1 MDFRRLLRGHD
12 TFADTSVSARPLS
25 DGPADCLLRLEP
37 NGRMGA
43 QVTAVGCL
51 VGLNHYSGQDIP
63 AIGKQ
68 RHHSAAK
75 ALLQVSAQEHTPPHT
90 GSLRA
95 RFEVICER
103 GGRGRGR
110 PVLQVKH

>member
-1 MDFRRLLRGHD
+1 MDFRRRLRGPD
-12 TFADTSVSARPLS
+12 TLVDTSRSVSARPLS

-37 NGRMGA
+37 NGRVGA

-68 RHHSAAK
+68 RQHNVAQ
-75 ALLQVSAQEHTPPHT
+75 ALLQVSARGHTPPHI
-90 GSLRA
+90 GS
-95 RFEVICER
+95 FS
-103 GGRGRGR
+103 R
-110 PVLQVKH
+110 PNRRTPH

>member
-1 MDFRRLLRGHD
+1 M
-12 TFADTSVSARPLS
+12 APLI
-25 DGPADCLLRLEP
+25 ALLRLEP

-68 RHHSAAK
+68 RQHNVAQ
-75 ALLQVSAQEHTPPHT
+75 ALLQVSARGHTPPHI
-90 GSLRA
+90 GS
-95 RFEVICER
+95 FS
-103 GGRGRGR
+103 R
-110 PVLQVKH
+110 PNRRTPIRWQSEEATSA